1 MIISKTPFRISFVG
15 GGSDLSEFYLE
26 HGGAVVSTT
35 IDKYIYLSIHKY
47 FEKDKS
53 LLKYS
58 ETELVDNNDKIKHK
72 IIKEVFNYFS
82 ISNVDFNSTAD
93 IPSGTG
99 MGSSSAFTC
108 GLINLCTGL
117 NKISMNPNEVAE
129 LACNIEINLLKEPIG
144 KQDQYACSNGGLNL
158 ITFSKENKVV
168 SKKIEI
174 SNSNLK
180 MLENNLFLYYTNIN
194 RKASDILTEQKKNT
208 KSEIRSINN
217 LIKMTEMAY
226 DLEKSLS
233 SGKIDDLGFMLN
245 EAWHLK
251 KQLASNISNN
261 TIDELYNFGM
271 QSGAIG
277 GKLLGAGGGGF
288 VLFYV
293 QEKKQTDFKKRMKKN
308 QSLDFN
314 FETKGSHIIYNSNLS

>member
-15 GGSDLSEFYLE
+15 GGSDLSEFYLQ
-26 HGGAVVSTT
+26 HGGAVVSST

-47 FEKDKS
+47 FEKNKS

-58 ETELVDNNDKIKHK
+58 ETELVDNNEEIKHK
-72 IIKEVFNYFS
+72 IIKAVFNYFS

-108 GLINLCTGL
+108 GLINLCL
-117 NKISMNPNEVAE
+117 ELKKISMTSNEVAD
-129 LACNIEINLLKEPIG
+129 LACNIEINILNEPIG
-144 KQDQYACSNGGLNL
+144 KQDQYACSIGGLNL
-158 ITFSKENKVV
+158 ISFTKDNKVLT
-168 SKKIEI
+168 KKIKI
-174 SNSNLK
+174 SDSNLK
-180 MLENNLFLYYTNIN
+180 MLQNNLFLFYTNLN
-194 RKASDILTEQKKNT
+194 RKASDILTEQKKNS

-217 LIKMTEMAY
+217 LIKMTQMAY
-226 DLEKSLS
+226 DLEKSLCNGS
-233 SGKIDDLGFMLN
+233 LDDLGFMLN
-245 EAWHLK
+245 EAWQLK
-251 KQLASNISNN
+251 KELASNISNN

-271 QSGAIG
+271 DSGAIG

-293 QEKKQTDFKKRMKKN
+293 QEDKQKNFKNKMMKN
-308 QSLDFN
+308 QSLDFS
-314 FETKGSHIIYNSNLS
+314 FETKGSHIIYNSK